1 VVYCA
6 RPGAQNAHVAEQCRL
21 VRILILQFVS
31 DVRGRPVPRFEP
43 KLATLL
49 TLLKQRGHDLSLLGL
64 ARFDMAAVKAA
75 LARALPQLVYADV
88 SSLCTNTARRTLQ
101 YVEEHEFLPIVAG
114 GEYATV
120 DPSAA
125 LSLPG
130 AHAVAIG
137 EPDAS
142 LITYFERMKDPAIN
156 QIVQGV
162 WLRDERGLAR
172 PELPSLVEDL
182 DSLPFGERDLFGYG
196 EYVRKTGEIEV
207 AVGRGCPQRC
217 AYCVNGTVAEMYT
230 ARGQWVRRR
239 SPEDVLDEIDALRQ
253 RYAGVR
259 IVRFLDHS
267 FALDAGWLSEL
278 LAAYPARCGL
288 PFRCHLRANATTEPI
303 VQRLAQAHCKLVDIE
318 LISGSDFIRNE
329 IFEMELNRA
338 QIEST
343 FELLRAAGIKT
354 RAILYLGSPYESEAS
369 LDDTRE
375 LLRRLKPDTVSARPY
390 YPFPGTRATETARE
404 NGWLHSRGEE
414 QYHEGR
420 TGIDMPACRPDF
432 VAAFLKR
439 IRRQFPTTLE
449 EPWWRR
455 WSQAPRNSLLSQ
467 FFQKR
472 R

>member
-1 VVYCA
+1 
-6 RPGAQNAHVAEQCRL
+6 

-49 TLLKQRGHDLSLLGL
+49 TLLKQRGHELSLLGL
-64 ARFDMAAVKAA
+64 ARFDVTAVKAA

-88 SSLCTNTARRTLQ
+88 SSVCTNTGRRTLQ
-101 YVEEHEFLPIVAG
+101 YINEHEFLPIVAG

-130 AHAVAIG
+130 VHAVAIG

-142 LITYFERMKDPAIN
+142 LITYFERMKDPAIS

-172 PELPSLVEDL
+172 PELPGLVEDL

-196 EYVRKTGEIEV
+196 EYVQKTGGIEL

-217 AYCVNGTVAEMYT
+217 AYCVNGTVAEMY
-230 ARGQWVRRR
+230 ADRGQWVRRR
-239 SPEDVLDEIDALRQ
+239 SPENVLDEIDALRQ
-253 RYAGVR
+253 RYTDVR

-267 FALDAGWLSEL
+267 FALDPDWLSEFL
-278 LAAYPARCGL
+278 EIYQTRCGL

-303 VQRLAQAHCKLVDIE
+303 VRRLAQARCKLADIE

-329 IFEMELNRA
+329 IFEMDLA
-338 QIEST
+338 QPQIEST
-343 FELLRAAGIKT
+343 FELLHAAGIKT
-354 RAILYLGSPYESEAS
+354 RVIVYLGAPYASEAS
-369 LDDTRE
+369 LEHTHA
-375 LLRRLKPDTVSARPY
+375 LLRRLRPDALSARPY
-390 YPFPGTRATETARE
+390 YPCPGTRAAETCRE

-414 QYHEGR
+414 QYHEDR

-432 VAAFLKR
+432 VAGLLKR
-439 IRRQFPTTLE
+439 IRREFPTTLE

-455 WSQAPRNSLLSQ
+455 WSQASRDSLGQ

>member
-1 VVYCA
+1 M
-6 RPGAQNAHVAEQCRL
+6 
-21 VRILILQFVS
+21 RILILQFVS

-49 TLLKQRGHDLSLLGL
+49 TLLKQREHDLSLLGL
-64 ARFDMAAVKAA
+64 ARFDVTAVKAA
-75 LARALPQLVYADV
+75 LARALPQLIYADI
-88 SSLCTNTARRTLQ
+88 SSVCTNAARRTLQ
-101 YVEEHEFLPIVAG
+101 YIEEHEFLPTVAG

-130 AHAVAIG
+130 VHAVAIG

-142 LITYFERMKDPAIN
+142 LITYFERMKDPAIS

-182 DSLPFGERDLFGYG
+182 DSLPAGERDLFGYA
-196 EYVRKTGEIEV
+196 EYVHRTGEIEV

-217 AYCVNGTVAEMYT
+217 AYCVNGTGAAMY
-230 ARGQWVRRR
+230 AGRGLWVRRR
-239 SPEDVLDEIDALRQ
+239 SPGNVLDEIDALRRQ
-253 RYAGVR
+253 YADAR
-259 IVRFLDHS
+259 IVRFVDHT
-267 FALDAGWLSEL
+267 FALDADWLSEFL
-278 LAAYPARCGL
+278 ETFQTRCGL
-288 PFRCHLRANATTEPI
+288 PFRCHLRANATPQPM
-303 VQRLAQAHCKLVDIE
+303 VQRLAQARCKLADVE

-329 IFEMELNRA
+329 IFEMDLARA
-338 QIEST
+338 QIEGT
-343 FELLRAAGIKT
+343 FELLRAAGIKI

-390 YPFPGTRATETARE
+390 FPFPGTRATETCRE

-414 QYHEGR
+414 QYHEDR
-420 TGIDMPACRPDF
+420 NGIDMPACRPDF

-439 IRRQFPTTLE
+439 IRREFPTTLD

-455 WSQAPRNSLLSQ
+455 WSQASRTSLGQ